1 MLPSRMPEAE
11 KTKVIE
17 PMSATAGTMR
27 VPGRNANVM
36 PTGERVDARCDRQQE
51 HGLKRQRAV
60 ELILVLGQ
68 RLADHVAADDAQQH
82 ERDPVIDG
90 GDKLL
95 KLRAEQIAQQRH
107 ERLKTAEP
115 RPGDAAFLP

>member
-36 PTGERVDARCDRQQE
+36 PTAS
-51 HGLKRQRAV
+51 ASM
-60 ELILVLGQ
+60 LV
-68 RLADHVAADDAQQH
+68 A
-82 ERDPVIDG
+82 
-90 GDKLL
+90 
-95 KLRAEQIAQQRH
+95 
-107 ERLKTAEP
+107 TASRSMVLHASE
-115 RPGDAAFLP
+115 ASS